1 MFLWRDNIIYDECFD
16 TIPATAVLKG
26 TPQVVED
33 VFGFWLKDRETVG
46 EEVTFAY
53 RCRQVLAD
61 KLQGTGEAIRAGMR
75 LYAIPTQANFV
86 TPNRPAGVAGVAYR
100 FCGWAK
106 EDADENAEQ
115 VLMNFDGTR
124 WDEVV

>member
-1 MFLWRDNIIYDECFD
+1 MFYMRDNVIYDEGLD
-16 TIPATAVLKG
+16 MVPATAVLKG

-33 VFGFWLKDRETVG
+33 VFGFWFKNREQVG
-46 EEVTFAY
+46 EIVVLVY
-53 RCRQVLAD
+53 RNRQVLAD
-61 KLQGTGEAIRAGMR
+61 KIQGTGEAIKSGMR
-75 LYAIPTQANFV
+75 LYAIPAQNNFV

-106 EDADENAEQ
+106 EDADANAEQ